1 MSNQTYFSAKAIYG
15 NRFEALVN
23 EFEALISVGIRNEI
37 HTELDSSEI
46 EKKIDKTNPKGNYYR
61 VLILVN
67 GKPVTK
73 AEMDRLPP
81 ASITGLNVI
90 KDQAAIK
97 KYTSVNISGIIKISV
112 K

>member
-1 MSNQTYFSAKAIYG
+1 M
-15 NRFEALVN
+15 VN
-23 EFEALISVGIRNEI
+23 EFETLINGGIKNEI
-37 HTELDSSEI
+37 HTELDSSEVK
-46 EKKIDKTNPKGNYYR
+46 KKIDKANPKGNYYR

-90 KDQAAIK
+90 KDQATIK
-97 KYTSVNISGIIKISV
+97 KYTSVILAR
-112 K
+112 